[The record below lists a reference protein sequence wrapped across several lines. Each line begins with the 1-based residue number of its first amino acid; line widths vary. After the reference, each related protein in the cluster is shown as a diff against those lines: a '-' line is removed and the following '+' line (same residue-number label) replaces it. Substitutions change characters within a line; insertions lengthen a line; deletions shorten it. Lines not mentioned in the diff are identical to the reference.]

1 MYSHVILADGTEI
14 PEAWVSTNGYNSL
27 WIDAP
32 LTMQAGAEL
41 FLQPEKTASIRYR
54 YGENVEQVYVGYT
67 DCQVLNK
74 TPDGLRVLMVKDLS
88 AAAAASPLSGETGE
102 GAAV

>member
-14 PEAWVSTNGYNSL
+14 PEAWVSTDGHSL
-27 WIDAP
+27 WINAP

-41 FLQPEKTASIRYR
+41 FLQPEKTASIRYC

-67 DCQVLNK
+67 ECELLNK
-74 TPDGLRVLMVKDLS
+74 TGDGLRVLLTKDLS
-88 AAAAASPLSGETGE
+88 AAGE